1 MKFDKLRS
9 RINSMKEL
17 MGDPIRKH
25 GASYRGRFGLKGRC
39 VEGWVTRSD
48 SGPSGPPDYVTI
60 SYSDTDIATIR
71 EFTGGPPDYRFGFD
85 AGFDIT
91 AADVL
96 QERFKVVAINNI
108 GLQFVLL
115 PDGRTQVPYIQGTYI
130 RNRDLELTID
140 FIQDGNAGP
149 YLRDGWCNIEPRCTW
164 TRGKVSLMEIP
175 VKEAEANYHIEMQ
188 LVPYLIADKLPSQD
202 LDVYVND
209 DLVTR
214 FCLRAGDKNVTFEV
228 PRYLVVEQSIRL
240 RFELPDAAR
249 PCDLNPDSKD
259 KRVLAFAFRKLAL
272 SRQLD
277 ADA

>member
-1 MKFDKLRS
+1 
-9 RINSMKEL
+9 
-17 MGDPIRKH
+17 
-25 GASYRGRFGLKGRC
+25 
-39 VEGWVTRSD
+39 
-48 SGPSGPPDYVTI
+48 
-60 SYSDTDIATIR
+60 
-71 EFTGGPPDYRFGFD
+71 
-85 AGFDIT
+85 
-91 AADVL
+91 
-96 QERFKVVAINNI
+96 
-108 GLQFVLL
+108 
-115 PDGRTQVPYIQGTYI
+115 
-130 RNRDLELTID
+130 
-140 FIQDGNAGP
+140 
-149 YLRDGWCNIEPRCTW
+149 
-164 TRGKVSLMEIP
+164 MEIP

-188 LVPYLIADKLPSQD
+188 LVPYLVADKLPSQD

-272 SRQLD
+272 SRQLH